1 MKKILS
7 TIAFLCVAAMALAAA
22 PEGHLFRFER
32 SKNRNYICYDVNLNN
47 DILDTKEPIS
57 VYWIRAEEGG
67 EKKELSFFQRKMAFG
82 YKVVNRGKNEVT
94 IHLTAYDKLDIKVCR
109 RSGKWVALCTMNG
122 KNIQINKMFA
132 QLRSPNSLH
141 VEYVDIYGIN
151 LATGKSIRER
161 IANKD

>member
-7 TIAFLCVAAMALAAA
+7 IIAFLCVAAMAFAAT

-32 SKNRNYICYDVNLNN
+32 SKNSNYICYDVNLNN
-47 DILDTKEPIS
+47 NMLNTKEPIS

-67 EKKELSFFQRKMAFG
+67 GKRELSFVERKMAFG
-82 YKVVNRGKNEVT
+82 YKIVKRGKDEVT
-94 IHLTAYDKLDIKVCR
+94 VRLTAYDKLDIKVCR

-122 KNIQINKMFA
+122 KNIQINKMYA
-132 QLRSPNSLH
+132 QLQSPNSLH

-151 LATGKSIRER
+151 LATGESIRER
-161 IANKD
+161 IANRD